1 MGTMTVDS
9 SMVEAMP
16 VTAIATVENVEVLP
30 PSDAAKNV
38 TRLRDLKTSARD
50 QFMIDPRI
58 ITVADGHNPRNYDL
72 PENRA
77 HLDELK
83 RSIRECGVLIPLLVR
98 FDPVGKSAVVV
109 DGECRLRATLE
120 LIAEGIEILTV
131 PTIGVTGGNEQDWL
145 LKAITANTGKPLS
158 KWELGGAFQRLY
170 NYGWDEP
177 RIAVKTG
184 YTERFVREA
193 MELADAPEEIKH
205 LLSSQAVTPSL
216 ALSELRTNGAAAVE
230 NLKAAATAAQ
240 ASGKKG
246 PAKRA
251 KAPVK
256 ASQSSPSPSQASGK
270 TSSYVLPQSA
280 VVKAILSLLE
290 DVPAEDLNCTD
301 KDAQAVVKVSKLLK
315 LASFAV
321 TDADL
326 KAAGAK

>member
-1 MGTMTVDS
+1 M
-9 SMVEAMP
+9 A
-16 VTAIATVENVEVLP
+16 TAIASYAEAIPVGIMIEAGSNQPETKMPTSLKQVGV
-30 PSDAAKNV
+30 
-38 TRLRDLKTSARD
+38 RRDY
-50 QFMIDPRI
+50 QMI
-58 ITVADGHNPRNYDL
+58 NPREIDIEDGFNPRRYNL

-77 HLDELK
+77 HLDEIK
-83 RSIRECGVLIPLLVR
+83 RSISEIGLIHPLIVR
-98 FDPVGKSAVVV
+98 FNRETGRATVV
-109 DGECRLRATLE
+109 DGESRLRAILE
-120 LIAEGIEILTV
+120 LIAEGHPILCDADIPCFPAPQGSNDEATRL
-131 PTIGVTGGNEQDWL
+131 VT
-145 LKAITANTGKPLS
+145 AITANTGKSLS
-158 KWELGGAFQRLY
+158 KWELGGAFQRLF
-170 NYGWDEP
+170 NFNLSVEKIIS
-177 RIAVKTG
+177 RTG
-184 YTERFVREA
+184 YTERFIREA

-216 ALSELRTNGAAAVE
+216 ALSELRANGAAAVE

-251 KAPVK
+251 KAPVN
-256 ASQSSPSPSQASGK
+256 ASKSSPSPSQASGK